1 MNSKEIQI
9 QIITQN
15 MKNNILSK
23 DILNKYLNKIN
34 NFDIL
39 VEFTQ
44 EDNRKYIYYP
54 LYLLSH
60 NIKNT
65 EYKLIKF

>member
-23 DILNKYLNKIN
+23 DILNKYLKKIN
-34 NFDIL
+34 CN
-39 VEFTQ
+39 
-44 EDNRKYIYYP
+44 Y
-54 LYLLSH
+54 
-60 NIKNT
+60 
-65 EYKLIKF
+65 